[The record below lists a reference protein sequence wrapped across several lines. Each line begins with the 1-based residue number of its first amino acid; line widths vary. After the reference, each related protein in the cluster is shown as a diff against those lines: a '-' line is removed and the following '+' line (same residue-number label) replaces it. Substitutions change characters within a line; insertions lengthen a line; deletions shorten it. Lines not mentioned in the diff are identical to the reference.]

1 MMITMTNTKNLCLSA
16 IGDFLSK
23 PPIIEFKS
31 ISKNDRNEWIQN
43 VIMDY
48 KYLKCSRSDK
58 GMLRKY
64 IMRMTGI
71 SKSQLTRLINRYR
84 RRGTLKPKA
93 YERHKFERVY
103 TKGDIELLADLDNAH
118 ECLAGPATINII
130 KSDYENFKRSEYERL
145 KNISV
150 SHLYRLRTT
159 DRYRFRVKIFTKTNP
174 VKRNIGERRKP
185 EPNGKPGY
193 LCVDTVHQGDKD
205 GEKGAYHIN
214 LVDMVTQNEFVGSVE
229 AISESYMEKILAN
242 LLEKFPYT
250 IIEFH
255 ADNGSEYINKIV
267 AELLNKLL
275 IRLTKSRPRKSN
287 DNALVESKNGSVI
300 RKHMGY
306 LHIPRGKANIVNEF
320 YQNYFNNYL
329 NYHRPC
335 AFAEIKID
343 SKGKERKIYPKDNY
357 MTPYE
362 KLKSLENAEQYLKPG
377 IAFKKLDSIAYAMSH
392 TDYAKKMQ
400 KEKQILFKNLWSR

>member
-1 MMITMTNTKNLCLSA
+1 MTNTKNLCLSA

-31 ISKNDRNEWIQN
+31 ILRKDRNEWIQD

-58 GMLRKY
+58 GMLRRY
-64 IMRMTGI
+64 IRRMTGI
-71 SKSQLTRLINRYR
+71 SKSQLTRLINEYKK
-84 RRGTLKPKA
+84 RGTLKLKPYK
-93 YERHKFERVY
+93 RNKFDTIY

-118 ECLAGPATINII
+118 ECLAGPATVKIMKN
-130 KSDYENFKRSEYERL
+130 DYDNFGKIEYIRL
-145 KNISV
+145 RDISI

-159 DRYRFRVKIFTKTNP
+159 DRYKFRAKTFTKTNP
-174 VKRNIGERRKP
+174 TKVSIGERRKP
-185 EPNGKPGY
+185 EPDGKPGY
-193 LCVDTVHQGDKD
+193 LCVDTVHQGDKE

-214 LVDMVTQNEFVGSVE
+214 MVDMTTQFEFIGSVE
-229 AISESYMEKILAN
+229 AISERYMKIMLSD
-242 LLEKFPYT
+242 LLEKFPYK

-267 AELLNKLL
+267 AELLNKL
-275 IRLTKSRPRKSN
+275 IIKLTKSRPRKSN

-306 LHIPRGKANIVNEF
+306 IHIPKGKAYLVNDF
-320 YQNYFNNYL
+320 YRNYFNTYL

-335 AFAEIKID
+335 AFAKIEIDKR
-343 SKGKERKIYPKDNY
+343 GKERKTYPKENY

-362 KLKSLENAEQYLKPG
+362 KLKSLKNAEQYLKPE
-377 IAFKKLDSIAYAMSH
+377 IAFNELDKIAFEMSS

-400 KEKQILFKNLWSR
+400 NAKQILFKNLWNR

>member
-1 MMITMTNTKNLCLSA
+1 MINSKNLCLSA

-31 ISKNDRNEWIQN
+31 VSKKGRNEWIQN

-58 GMLRKY
+58 GMLRRY

-71 SKSQLTRLINRYR
+71 SKSQLTRLINEYKQ
-84 RRGTLKPKA
+84 RGTLKPKV
-93 YERHKFERVY
+93 YERHKFEKIY

-130 KSDYENFKRSEYERL
+130 KSDYDNFRKTEYKRLR
-145 KNISV
+145 NISI
-150 SHLYRLRTT
+150 SHLYRLRIT
-159 DRYRFRVKIFTKTNP
+159 DRHKFRAKTFSKTNP
-174 VKRNIGERRKP
+174 TKVSIGERRKP

-229 AISESYMEKILAN
+229 AISEKYMKKILSD
-242 LLEKFPYT
+242 LLLKFPYT

-267 AELLNKLL
+267 AELLNKL
-275 IRLTKSRPRKSN
+275 IIKLTKSRPRKSN
-287 DNALVESKNGSVI
+287 DNAIVESKNGSVI

-306 LHIPRGKANIVNEF
+306 IHIPRGKADLVDEF
-320 YQNYFNNYL
+320 YQNYFNTYL

-343 SKGKERKIYPKDNY
+343 KRGKEKKTYPKENY

-377 IAFKKLDSIAYAMSH
+377 ITFEELDKTAYAMSH
-392 TDYAKKMQ
+392 TDYAKNMQ
-400 KEKQILFKNLWSR
+400 KAKQILFKNLWSR

>member
-16 IGDFLSK
+16 INDFLSK
-23 PPIIEFKS
+23 PLPMEFKS
-31 ISKNDRNEWIQN
+31 ISRADRNEWIQK
-43 VIMDY
+43 VIMEH
-48 KYLKCSRSDK
+48 KYLKCSRPDK

-71 SKSQLTRLINRYR
+71 SKSQLTRLIEEYK
-84 RRGTLKPKA
+84 RRGTLKPKE

-130 KSDYENFKRSEYERL
+130 KSDYDNFGKVEYERL
-145 KNISV
+145 INISV
-150 SHLYRLRTT
+150 AHLYRLRIT
-159 DRYRFRVKIFTKTNP
+159 DRYKFRAKTFTKTNP

-214 LVDMVTQNEFVGSVE
+214 LVDMTTQYEFVGSVE
-229 AISESYMEKILAN
+229 AISERYMKKILKE
-242 LLEKFPYT
+242 LLQKFPFK

-255 ADNGSEYINKIV
+255 VDNGSEYINRIV

-275 IRLTKSRPRKSN
+275 IKLTKSRPRRSN
-287 DNALVESKNGSVI
+287 DNALVESKNGGVI

-306 LHIPRGKANIVNEF
+306 LHIPRGKADLVDGF
-320 YQNYFNNYL
+320 YQNHFNDYL

-343 SKGKERKIYPKDNY
+343 NRGKEQKIYPKENY

-377 IAFKKLDSIAYAMSH
+377 ISFAELDKMAYAMSH

-400 KEKQILFKNLWSR
+400 KAKQILFKNLWSR

>member
-16 IGDFLSK
+16 LNDFLSK
-23 PPIIEFKS
+23 PLPMEFKS
-31 ISKNDRNEWIQN
+31 ISRADRNEWIQTI
-43 VIMDY
+43 IMDH
-48 KYLKCSRSDK
+48 KYLKCSRQDK
-58 GMLRKY
+58 GVLRKY
-64 IMRMTGI
+64 ILRMTGI
-71 SKSQLTRLINRYR
+71 SKSQLTRLIEEYR
-84 RRGTLKPKA
+84 QRGTLKPKK
-93 YERHKFERVY
+93 YERHKFKRFY
-103 TKGDIELLADLDNAH
+103 TKGDIELLAELDNAH
-118 ECLAGPATINII
+118 ERLAGPATVKIM
-130 KSDYENFKRSEYERL
+130 KSDYADFSKTEYIRL
-145 KNISV
+145 KDISI

-159 DRYRFRVKIFTKTNP
+159 DRYKFRAKTFTKTHP
-174 VKRNIGERRKP
+174 TKVKIGERRKP
-185 EPNGKPGY
+185 EPKGKPGY
-193 LCVDTVHQGDKD
+193 LCVDTVHQGDKE

-214 LVDMVTQNEFVGSVE
+214 LVDMTTQYEFVGSVE
-229 AISESYMEKILAN
+229 AISEKYMKKILSD
-242 LLEKFPYT
+242 LLEKFPFK

-275 IRLTKSRPRKSN
+275 IKLTKSRPRKSN

-306 LHIPRGKANIVNEF
+306 MHIPRGKASLVNKF

-343 SKGKERKIYPKDNY
+343 RKGKERKTYPKENY

-362 KLKSLENAEQYLKPG
+362 KLKSFENAEQYLKPG
-377 IAFKKLDSIAYAMSH
+377 ITFEELDKIAYTMSH

>member
-1 MMITMTNTKNLCLSA
+1 MTNSKNLCLSA

-23 PPIIEFKS
+23 PLIIEFKS
-31 ISKNDRNEWIQN
+31 VSKKDRNVWIQN

-48 KYLKCSRSDK
+48 KYLKCTRSDK
-58 GMLRKY
+58 GVLRRY

-71 SKSQLTRLINRYR
+71 SKSQLTRLIDEYKKC
-84 RRGTLKPKA
+84 GTLKPKP
-93 YERHKFERVY
+93 YERHKFEKFY

-118 ECLAGPATINII
+118 ECLAGPASVKIM
-130 KSDYENFKRSEYERL
+130 KSDYDFGKTEYVRL
-145 KNISV
+145 KDISI
-150 SHLYRLRTT
+150 SHLYRLRIT
-159 DRYRFRVKIFTKTNP
+159 DRYRFRAKTFTKTNP
-174 VKRNIGERRKP
+174 TKVNIGERRKP

-214 LVDMVTQNEFVGSVE
+214 MVDMVTQAEFVGSVE
-229 AISESYMEKILAN
+229 AISERYMKKMLTD
-242 LLEKFPYT
+242 LLLKFPYV

-267 AELLNKLL
+267 AELLNKLF
-275 IRLTKSRPRKSN
+275 IKLTKSRPRKSN
-287 DNALVESKNGSVI
+287 DNALIESKNGSVI

-306 LHIPRGKANIVNEF
+306 MHIPRGKADLVNDF
-320 YQNYFNNYL
+320 YQNYFNTYL

-343 SKGKERKIYPKDNY
+343 KKGKERKTYPKENY
-357 MTPYE
+357 IIPYE
-362 KLKSLENAEQYLKPG
+362 KLKSLPNAEQYLKSG
-377 IAFKKLDSIAYAMSH
+377 ITFEELDKIAYAMSH

-400 KEKQILFKNLWSR
+400 KAKQILFKNLFIR

>member
-1 MMITMTNTKNLCLSA
+1 MTNSKNICLSA

-23 PPIIEFKS
+23 PPIIQFKS
-31 ISKNDRNEWIQN
+31 VSKKDRNEWIQN

-58 GMLRKY
+58 GMLRRY
-64 IMRMTGI
+64 IIRMTGI
-71 SKSQLTRLINRYR
+71 SKSQLTRLIKDYR
-84 RRGTLKPKA
+84 KRGTLKPRE
-93 YERHKFERVY
+93 YERNKFKKIY

-118 ECLAGPATINII
+118 ECLAGPAII
-130 KSDYENFKRSEYERL
+130 KIMNCDYNNFSKTDYVRL

-150 SHLYRLRTT
+150 SHLYRLRITN
-159 DRYRFRVKIFTKTNP
+159 RYKFRAKTFTKTNP
-174 VKRNIGERRKP
+174 TKVNIGERRKP
-185 EPNGKPGY
+185 EPDGKPGY

-214 LVDMVTQNEFVGSVE
+214 MVDMVTQAEFIGSAE
-229 AISESYMEKILAN
+229 AISEKYMKEILAD
-242 LLEKFPYT
+242 LLERFPYT

-255 ADNGSEYINKIV
+255 ADNGSEYINKVV
-267 AELLNKLL
+267 AELLNKL
-275 IRLTKSRPRKSN
+275 IIKLTKSRPRKSN

-306 LHIPRGKANIVNEF
+306 MHIPRGKADLVNEF
-320 YQNYFNNYL
+320 YQNYFNTYL

-335 AFAEIKID
+335 AFAEIKTD
-343 SKGKERKIYPKDNY
+343 KKGKERRIYPKENY

-362 KLKSLENAEQYLKPG
+362 KLKSLKNAKQYLKPG
-377 IAFKKLDSIAYAMSH
+377 VSFDELDKIAFEMSS

-400 KEKQILFKNLWSR
+400 KEKQLLFKNLFNR

>member
-1 MMITMTNTKNLCLSA
+1 MTNSKNLCLSA

-31 ISKNDRNEWIQN
+31 VSKKDRNKWIQN

-48 KYLKCSRSDK
+48 RYLKCSRSDK
-58 GMLRKY
+58 GMLRRY

-71 SKSQLTRLINRYR
+71 SKSQLTRLIDEYR
-84 RRGTLKPKA
+84 RRGTLKSKP
-93 YERHKFERVY
+93 YERNKFKTIY

-118 ECLAGPATINII
+118 ECLAGPATVKIM
-130 KSDYENFKRSEYERL
+130 KSDYVDFGKTEYIRL
-145 KNISV
+145 KDISIA
-150 SHLYRLRTT
+150 HLYRLRTT
-159 DRYRFRVKIFTKTNP
+159 DRYRFRAKTFTKTNP
-174 VKRNIGERRKP
+174 TKVSIGERRKP
-185 EPNGKPGY
+185 EPDGKPGY

-229 AISESYMEKILAN
+229 AISERYMEKILID
-242 LLEKFPYT
+242 LLEKFPYA

-267 AELLNKLL
+267 VELLNKL
-275 IRLTKSRPRKSN
+275 IIKLTKSRPRKSN

-306 LHIPRGKANIVNEF
+306 MHIPRGKANLVNEF
-320 YQNYFNNYL
+320 YQNYFNTYL

-335 AFAEIKID
+335 AFAEVKID
-343 SKGKERKIYPKDNY
+343 KKGKERKTYPKENY

-362 KLKSLENAEQYLKPG
+362 KLKSLSNAEKYLKPG
-377 IAFKKLDSIAYAMSH
+377 ITFEELDNIAYAMSH

-400 KEKQILFKNLWSR
+400 REKQLLFKNLWNR